1 MLATQIPLK
10 LRLKNKKGSKQEVLP
25 RSKPLILWWSFTE
38 IIQPSCC
45 CIHTFTREEMIS
57 SELQVKQ
64 GTLTEQVQETVFCQ
78 NSFWTLGAFLFTLLF
93 ALALF
98 LIFLIFF
105 IFSSSM
111 SHMSSLS
118 LRIHHVLTC
127 GCWRGL
133 STMGKPSPPGSIL
146 HVSSYVNALKPSPA
160 SWCTFCAVNQILN
173 PLECGP
179 NLNQLLNWVSNQGNM
194 QVCRMPFKIN
204 KCHFL
209 LLSIMM

>member
-64 GTLTEQVQETVFCQ
+64 GTLTEHVQETVFCQ

-146 HVSSYVNALKPSPA
+146 HVSSYVNALK
-160 SWCTFCAVNQILN
+160 TFSCELV
-173 PLECGP
+173 
-179 NLNQLLNWVSNQGNM
+179 
-194 QVCRMPFKIN
+194 
-204 KCHFL
+204 HFL
-209 LLSIMM
+209 CCESNIESSWMWSQLESITQLSFKSRKHAGLQNAF